1 MQGGVHHESSLKEKL
16 KSSMCCFMGK
26 VQESL
31 DNNNNMLNINTPMS
45 KTPKSS
51 SSSPATSPGSTSRW
65 LRRHNSNNNNHHHH
79 HRQSLSADFS
89 YDPSSYALNFEDDSG
104 ELPLRNF
111 SARLP
116 PSPPRRPTTTT
127 SMAPCH

>member
-1 MQGGVHHESSLKEKL
+1 
-16 KSSMCCFMGK
+16 
-26 VQESL
+26 
-31 DNNNNMLNINTPMS
+31 MS

-65 LRRHNSNNNNHHHH
+65 LRRHNSNNHHHHH

>member
-26 VQESL
+26 VHESL

-65 LRRHNSNNNNHHHH
+65 LRRHNSNNHHHHH